1 MKETVQDQCS
11 RMIQG
16 KDHAGRR
23 KSRIQYKRYKVQI
36 IKEEEED
43 LLNRYF
49 QIRCEEINFEK
60 DSVT

>member
-43 LLNRYF
+43 LLNRI
-49 QIRCEEINFEK
+49 Q
-60 DSVT
+60 